1 MSEAENP
8 QLGRG
13 ILLSPVEDPDAPQ
26 SGPQERERARNAYAV
41 GMDTIETSLSGSR
54 SLTVGRR
61 TVVGLLLGAASGS
74 LAAACAPWTEV
85 PPTTPGAR
93 LQDPITYVAMG
104 ASDAAGVGVDRP
116 SVDGWVP
123 VLGRLLPPPVRVVN
137 LGIPGIR
144 LREAAIVQTGPA
156 LESKPNLITVWLVVN
171 DILNGVTVNAYEA
184 DLDALLTRL
193 KAETAAEIAVGNVP
207 DAPDGSGYLG
217 LPDGPRR
224 QVATRWN
231 GVIGEAVAKHG
242 VTLVDLWS
250 KWPLRANPKFIGPDG
265 LHPTVAGYRA
275 LAQVFRDTL
284 RAALVV

>member
-1 MSEAENP
+1 MD
-8 QLGRG
+8 GF
-13 ILLSPVEDPDAPQ
+13 
-26 SGPQERERARNAYAV
+26 GPQVTQYRRPTRRAAITSAV
-41 GMDTIETSLSGSR
+41 G
-54 SLTVGRR
+54 V
-61 TVVGLLLGAASGS
+61 ASG
-74 LAAACAPWTEV
+74 LVGAGAAACAPWEAS

-93 LQDPITYVAMG
+93 LQRPITYVAMG

-123 VLGRLLPPPVRVVN
+123 VLGRLLPQPTRVVN

-144 LREAAIVQTGPA
+144 LREAAIVETEPA

-171 DILNGVTVNAYEA
+171 DILNSVTVDAYKG

-224 QVATRWN
+224 QVASRWN
-231 GVIGEAVAKHG
+231 GAIGEATSKHG

-250 KWPLRANPKFIGPDG
+250 KWPLRANPRFIGPDG

-284 RAALVV
+284 RESLVV

>member
-1 MSEAENP
+1 
-8 QLGRG
+8 
-13 ILLSPVEDPDAPQ
+13 
-26 SGPQERERARNAYAV
+26 
-41 GMDTIETSLSGSR
+41 
-54 SLTVGRR
+54 
-61 TVVGLLLGAASGS
+61 
-74 LAAACAPWTEV
+74 
-85 PPTTPGAR
+85 
-93 LQDPITYVAMG
+93 MG

-123 VLGRLLPPPVRVVN
+123 VLGRMLPQPVRVVN

-144 LREAAIVQTGPA
+144 LREAAIVEIGPA
-156 LESKPNLITVWLVVN
+156 LEAKPSLITIWLVVN
-171 DILNGVTVNAYEA
+171 DILNSVNLAAYSA
-184 DLDALLTRL
+184 DLDALLLRL

-242 VTLVDLWS
+242 VTLIDLWS
-250 KWPLRANPKFIGPDG
+250 RWPVRANPKFIGPDG

-275 LAQVFRDTL
+275 LAQVVRDTL
-284 RAALVV
+284 REANVV

>member
-1 MSEAENP
+1 MSDVTFADAGGSGLSYRDP
-8 QLGRG
+8 QTR
-13 ILLSPVEDPDAPQ
+13 LL
-26 SGPQERERARNAYAV
+26 
-41 GMDTIETSLSGSR
+41 T
-54 SLTVGRR
+54 RR
-61 TVVGLLLGAASGS
+61 PFFSLLGAVASVP
-74 LAAACAPWTEV
+74 LAAACAPGA
-85 PPTTPGAR
+85 PTPSPTPGAR
-93 LQDPITYVAMG
+93 LQGPITYVAMG

-116 SVDGWVP
+116 AIDGWVP
-123 VLGRLLPPPVRVVN
+123 VLGRLLPAPVRVVN

-144 LREAAIVQTGPA
+144 LREASIVETGPA
-156 LESKPNLITVWLVVN
+156 IESKPNLITVWLVVN
-171 DILNGVTVNAYEA
+171 DILNSVTVDAYQA

-242 VTLVDLWS
+242 VTLIDLWS
-250 KWPLRANPKFIGPDG
+250 RWPVRANPKFIGPDG

-275 LAQVFRDTL
+275 LAQAVRDTL
-284 RAALVV
+284 REASIV